1 MTCSAQKSTPT
12 HQAAPDWVAAYY
24 SPEPDNSPE
33 PAFCSEQ
40 DALSQMFAY
49 YEG

>member
-1 MTCSAQKSTPT
+1 MAYPAQKPAPA
-12 HQAAPDWVAAYY
+12 QPAAPDWVATYY
-24 SPEPDNSPE
+24 SPEPANSRE
-33 PAFCSEQ
+33 ASCSGQ